1 MSNKTSDKNV
11 ASEEEKLMKSLEYEL
26 DKIIEK
32 SSKVE
37 TATEIVYLRQPI
49 TLMFLKLLKEL
60 EQKDKRI
67 QELEEENAMLKKTN
81 NIAKNVNIEDI
92 TEVMNK
98 SYEEFM
104 SNYIN
109 KQVVI
114 ELIENETI
122 DISGFECI
130 AVEDLQELLEGG
142 ENEKS
147 N

>member
-1 MSNKTSDKNV
+1 MSNKTSDNNV

-67 QELEEENAMLKKTN
+67 QELEEESRKKSIELICYQEELEKR
-81 NIAKNVNIEDI
+81 IA
-92 TEVMNK
+92 
-98 SYEEFM
+98 
-104 SNYIN
+104 

-114 ELIENETI
+114 DELQKLKNMFKATTQ
-122 DISGFECI
+122 DILQEYT
-130 AVEDLQELLEGG
+130 VEEIIIRSNVLQELLEGG

-147 N
+147 Y

>member
-1 MSNKTSDKNV
+1 MSNKTSDNNV

-67 QELEEENAMLKKTN
+67 QELEEESRKKSIELICYQEELEN
-81 NIAKNVNIEDI
+81 SIA
-92 TEVMNK
+92 
-98 SYEEFM
+98 
-104 SNYIN
+104 

-114 ELIENETI
+114 DELQRLKNMFKATTQGI
-122 DISGFECI
+122 
-130 AVEDLQELLEGG
+130 LQEYTVEEIIIRSNVLQEVLEGG

-147 N
+147 Y